1 MSDIGVEEFN
11 AWNPG
16 ISSQIPPSLNP
27 LTTLYRSENSFVD
40 YDRAQEL
47 SDFCG
52 LNTAELI
59 SFRVERLAVHEL
71 LVRVTSDLS
80 VPDGPNYE
88 DLGINLR
95 SMVKTIYQQYVLPEM
110 SELQAVY
117 DKQVSEARDYIDMQL
132 QEKLFP
138 VSTTDDTSSSHANW
152 LSRLLGR
159 QKKSNSFNGLTEPLE
174 LVAIAEWQKSSE
186 SESHNL
192 RKTCLDALIKVVNAL
207 VAHRGK
213 VLKGPDLIAA
223 IAVNY
228 ASNQLGDE
236 LVAEFITPLF
246 AEAVNKEHYRVLPLQ
261 SKPVVMNVKGA
272 SASGKSTIRSQQ
284 RQLADKLGI
293 PWEDFALISPD
304 YWRKYL
310 LDYSSVGEHYKYAAM
325 FTGQE
330 LEIIDKKLDR
340 YMALKAERGDIPH
353 LLIDRF
359 RFDSFSV
366 ANGHSKDSK
375 LLSRFGDRIFMFFM
389 ITPPAETVIRA
400 WERGASTGRYKA
412 VDDLLYH
419 NVEAFTGI
427 PALFF
432 SWVKTT
438 DKQVH
443 FEFLDNDVPKGDL
456 PKSIAFGWNNSM
468 TILNIDAMCDID
480 RFRKVNVDAKNAEQ
494 VFKDDDATEDSDFEF
509 LKKCIRQIKEVLL
522 ADANTTQVYAGFKN
536 GSLVWIDKH
545 YLEAPTADKKIRCL
559 LDLFPLQSS
568 GQVADDHRIDVVEEK
583 KFTLGDWGP
592 C

>member
-1 MSDIGVEEFN
+1 MKEEENSVLEFD

-16 ISSQIPPSLNP
+16 LNSSIPKALEP
-27 LTTLYRSENSFVD
+27 LITLYQAGNTTVD
-40 YDRAQEL
+40 YYRAKEL

-52 LNTAELI
+52 LSPDQLI
-59 SFRVERLAVHEL
+59 VFSVERLIVHEL

-95 SMVKTIYQQYVLPEM
+95 DMVASIYQSLSSKIDQMQTLYDNRVSVAREFIETEIADLFDTTK
-110 SELQAVY
+110 SEKQQKRTLLQQLFRINAASN
-117 DKQVSEARDYIDMQL
+117 KKRPSSIDEQK
-132 QEKLFP
+132 EFK
-138 VSTTDDTSSSHANW
+138 A
-152 LSRLLGR
+152 LSRWKEALETEGDPSTRHCLTALCKIINTIVSRRGRVLNDPELL
-159 QKKSNSFNGLTEPLE
+159 
-174 LVAIAEWQKSSE
+174 
-186 SESHNL
+186 
-192 RKTCLDALIKVVNAL
+192 ALLAT
-207 VAHRGK
+207 
-213 VLKGPDLIAA
+213 
-223 IAVNY
+223 NY
-228 ASNQLGDE
+228 ASNKIGDE
-236 LVAEFITPLF
+236 LICELVGEHFQTLAEN
-246 AEAVNKEHYRVLPLQ
+246 AGYRLLPFQL
-261 SKPVVMNVKGA
+261 KPVVMNVKGA
-272 SASGKSTIRSQQ
+272 SASGKSTIRPQQ

-310 LDYSSVGEHYKYAAM
+310 LDYSSLGEHYKYAAM
-325 FTGQE
+325 LTGQE
-330 LEIIDKKLDR
+330 LEIVDKKLDR
-340 YMALKAERGDIPH
+340 YMALKAKKGEIPH

-359 RFDSFSV
+359 RFDSFNVES
-366 ANGHSKDSK
+366 GHSKDSK
-375 LLSRFGDRIFMFFM
+375 LISRFGDRIFMFFM

-468 TILNIDAMCDID
+468 TILNMEAMRDID

-494 VFKDDDATEDSDFEF
+494 VFKDNDTTEDLDFEF
-509 LKKCIRQIKEVLL
+509 LKKCIRRIKEVRL
-522 ADANTTQVYAGFKN
+522 ADANTTQVYAGFES
-536 GSLVWIDKH
+536 GSLVWLDKH
-545 YLEAPTADKKIRCL
+545 YLEAPTTDKKVKRL
-559 LDLFPLQSS
+559 LGLFPLQTS
-568 GQVADDHRIDVVEEK
+568 GQAAHDHRIDVGEEK
-583 KFTLGDWGP
+583 KFTLGDWGTG
-592 C
+592 